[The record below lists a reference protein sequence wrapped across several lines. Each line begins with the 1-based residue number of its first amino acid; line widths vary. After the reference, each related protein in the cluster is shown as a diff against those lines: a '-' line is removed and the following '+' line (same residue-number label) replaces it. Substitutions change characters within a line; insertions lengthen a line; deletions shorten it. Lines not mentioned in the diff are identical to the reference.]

1 MGILPEN
8 CICHQ
13 KPVGVRYSSVFVV
26 DLSRLMCLKDLRAD
40 DNGTY
45 IHEGKP
51 QRKYFV
57 EFDDANIVA
66 DAKLI
71 QKDDSNQI
79 IFLNQACASRGLVRT
94 WFS

>member
-1 MGILPEN
+1 MIGTLPEN

-26 DLSRLMCLKDLRAD
+26 DLSRFLCLEDLRAD
-40 DNGTY
+40 DSGTW

-51 QRKYFV
+51 RRKYLV
-57 EFDDANIVA
+57 EFDDANIVV

-71 QKDDSNQI
+71 QKDDSNQK
-79 IFLNQACASRGLVRT
+79 IFL
-94 WFS
+94 F